1 MSRERRAGGVS
12 CQGFIATAFLLAL
25 LPSPSRATFGLTSRR
40 AASPPPPPPLPATP
54 PTPLAPITHASS
66 LSRKGKDDDDDKSP
80 SLIEDILRRLRG
92 DFSHPLSDSTRL
104 VVHYDCRDYRSGLRG
119 LGLRHVWRDVGQTF
133 LEEEGEEEE
142 GMEGVGRGGRKAG
155 WKAWVFPWEIR
166 GGMSVKRIHG
176 VGIPQ
181 FWRMGRLD
189 RLLWGSVHAISLPTS
204 TSVGAAFDGASQH
217 MRFEMSHATALS
229 LPFLDKEG
237 EWGFLDGLPIRMT
250 LSPLLARRPINLSA
264 AIPRRPAFHP
274 SVDLL
279 SLGLGCEWVEP
290 MVGGWEEGGREEGRE
305 KKVWR
310 RCGSGF
316 RHGLSAPVA
325 PCESHGKTPAC
336 WMGRASPLLPST
348 CQ

>member
-1 MSRERRAGGVS
+1 MCGIHRHRSQNSPTGVELGDAHKATSNCPLQAPSSPFFTSLHAHFQGMRHMSRERRAGGVS

-40 AASPPPPPPLPATP
+40 TASPPPPPPLPATP

-181 FWRMGRLD
+181 FWRMGRV
-189 RLLWGSVHAISLPTS
+189 S
-204 TSVGAAFDGASQH
+204 
-217 MRFEMSHATALS
+217 
-229 LPFLDKEG
+229 
-237 EWGFLDGLPIRMT
+237 
-250 LSPLLARRPINLSA
+250 AR
-264 AIPRRPAFHP
+264 
-274 SVDLL
+274 
-279 SLGLGCEWVEP
+279 SLGG
-290 MVGGWEEGGREEGRE
+290 
-305 KKVWR
+305 
-310 RCGSGF
+310 
-316 RHGLSAPVA
+316 
-325 PCESHGKTPAC
+325 
-336 WMGRASPLLPST
+336 
-348 CQ
+348 